1 MLNSKMILTIKLFLM
16 IKSPNGIISLKQRLK
31 KNILLFTRYLKASE
45 ELNPANEKQLL
56 TRRQYIRIITYLCGM
71 EKIDFRTLTEDT
83 RLAFRERAISL
94 IKSGKPKGEVAEIL
108 GVQAG
113 TISAWWKNYQSSGK
127 KGLVAKKRGVKSE
140 DKKLLSKE
148 HELAIQKMIV
158 DKMPE
163 QLKLDFALWT
173 RKAVKE
179 LVEQQFGIVLA
190 ITTMGDYLRKWGF
203 TPQKP
208 KKMAYEQ
215 CPKKVQKWLEE
226 EYPAIKKQAKA
237 EEAVIYWG
245 DETGVKNQ
253 CNHGRSYAPKGKTP
267 IKKSMSKKF
276 SVNMISAVTNQ
287 GKVQFLLYSDTMNAD
302 KFIEFMQQLIKSSAQ
317 KVYFIVDNLR
327 VHHSKIVKDWVEENK
342 EKIALYFIPSYSPEM
357 NPDEYLNCDLKQGM
371 SAKKSPKS
379 VDILQSNVRNHM
391 CMLQEKSE
399 RVKKYFEH
407 KSIKYAA

>member
-1 MLNSKMILTIKLFLM
+1 M
-16 IKSPNGIISLKQRLK
+16 
-31 KNILLFTRYLKASE
+31 
-45 ELNPANEKQLL
+45 
-56 TRRQYIRIITYLCGM
+56 YLCSM
-71 EKIDFRTLTEDT
+71 EKIDFRTLAEAT

-94 IKSGKPKGEVAEIL
+94 IQSGKKKGEVAEII
-108 GVQAG
+108 GVQPG
-113 TISAWWKNYQSSGK
+113 TISAWWKSYKLSGK
-127 KGLVAKKRGVKSE
+127 KGLVAKKKGVKSE
-140 DKKLLSKE
+140 DKKLLSHAQE
-148 HELAIQKMIV
+148 IAIQKMIV

-179 LVEQQFGIVLA
+179 LVEQQFGIVVA

-215 CPKKVQKWLEE
+215 CPKKVQKWLDE
-226 EYPAIKKQAKA
+226 EYPTIKQAAKQ
-237 EEAVIYWG
+237 EEAIIYWG
-245 DETGVKNQ
+245 DETGIKNQ

-276 SVNMISAVTNQ
+276 SVNMISAITNQ

-302 KFIEFMQQLIKSSAQ
+302 KFIEFMKQLVKSSSQ

-327 VHHSKIVKDWVEENK
+327 VHHSKIVKEWLEENK
-342 EKIALYFIPSYSPEM
+342 EKIALFFIPSYSPEL

-371 SAKKSPKS
+371 SAKKSPKNKE
-379 VDILQSNVRNHM
+379 ILQNNVQSHM
-391 CMLQEKSE
+391 DMLREKPE

-407 KSIKYAA
+407 KSINYAA